1 MTMKKIVMGNLAIF
15 ICLLQASLLWA
26 QSSSRPEKEETVYSM
41 GVPSRYEFSLGPM
54 FVIDQQGEETKF
66 GGQVFANLHRHIL
79 SPLFG
84 AGLAAEGYVQ
94 YLDVDDEELD
104 GGVRLMGALRPLGL
118 QLGADYA
125 FQNEDL
131 DFILSFAYPFRRGGI
146 FGHGAL
152 LRFDWIPGRE
162 HSFNLG
168 VTIPIGERHFGK
180 TRPKISKV
188 RLPKSSGKSPVPKD
202 ADLPAELEHTLGK
215 LFHAAEWIN
224 RYSTPYFDQA
234 KVGDAETN
242 NTFLHALAPLKE
254 HLALKDELYP
264 EGHSFPAEIEMY
276 HRMLNLAFAQV
287 IAADAANVTND
298 ELIQGERIAAQI
310 KEILFEKV
318 LLPYDRLLGQSKRND
333 SLRGYASQALQ
344 ELQNR
349 FESSPQI
356 SESQQARVLAMF
368 ARLLDEIEKQRQ
380 MTLKLWKDSELVWL
394 PLQYALHPE
403 DYDEREEM
411 NALVEKIAGQSFS
424 NANEIFY
431 VINEQFQ
438 QEVARM
444 ILLAEDYH
452 VLWIHDYRGVNAA
465 GEPDSV
471 SYRQTLIY
479 LEALTQRVRAY
490 DEVGK
495 LPLYLVFIDQW
506 FFELNDRRWI
516 EFLENPLK
524 NTMRL
529 PAEYAEWSET
539 LKKAQDELR
548 QAVAESTLM
557 QERAQKYGK
566 KWLEKTVRVHVNIT
580 NPSDH
585 SFRNSQLVRFIPII
599 PDNLARDHR
608 KISFY
613 DVTELDPGKG
623 EALYSGMGI
632 GEQYVG
638 ATWDDRAML
647 VRGPVLLSLKNE
659 ARRLLEQQGFTD
671 GQIPPP
677 LRPFQ
682 IPENYDDMLATL
694 RQQGWRA
701 LAMDVHNQTGFQS
714 KDLTVIKSALYT
726 IMPKGSSILLPDG
739 YWNAQLWGSM
749 LTGAALRGCKAF
761 LVAPAPANSTFS
773 TATMLLSRTQVLF
786 SRLIMVQ
793 NELDEAIEVAG
804 GALKTGIYARESPLG
819 TVESVDELLANF
831 ERTPFLKEWLP
842 FRDEV
847 YTTIEENLKEAI
859 RSGYHPTYYSDD
871 AEDRKT
877 KLHYKVSLFTS
888 GPVHK
893 LMLVPGWENVIRGYL
908 EYRLKFL
915 RREEHEYIDMTDT
928 PEELRKAFRETVLSF
943 LNELSEEELQQAM
956 AFLIVGSQN
965 HNYRSLITDGEM
977 GCLVSGISA
986 LTPLLDMFFM
996 AGLTTWVEDLD
1007 DLERLL
1013 PEQSGFLR
1021 WVGRYIRKVM

>member
-1 MTMKKIVMGNLAIF
+1 MF
-15 ICLLQASLLWA
+15 I
-26 QSSSRPEKEETVYSM
+26 
-41 GVPSRYEFSLGPM
+41 
-54 FVIDQQGEETKF
+54 IDQQGDETKY
-66 GGQVFANLHRHIL
+66 GGQIFANLHRHIL

-84 AGLAAEGYVQ
+84 VGIAAEGYVQ
-94 YLDVDDEELD
+94 YLDVDNEELD

-125 FQNEDL
+125 FQNGDL

-146 FGHGAL
+146 FGHGTL
-152 LRFDWIPGRE
+152 LRFDWIPGRD

-168 VTIPIGERHFGK
+168 VTIPIGEPHFGK
-180 TRPKISKV
+180 TRPQKTRV
-188 RLPKSSGKSPVPKD
+188 PLPKASGKSPVSKGVEFPT
-202 ADLPAELEHTLGK
+202 ELEHTLK
-215 LFHAAEWIN
+215 TLAHAAEWIN

-234 KVGDAETN
+234 KIGDTQAK
-242 NTFLHALAPLKE
+242 NTFLHALTPLKE

-276 HRMLNLAFAQV
+276 HRMMNLAFAQT
-287 IAADAANVTND
+287 IAADAANITTD
-298 ELIQGERIAAQI
+298 ELTQGEKIADLA

-318 LLPYDRLLGQSKRND
+318 LLPYDRLLGQSKRHD
-333 SLRGYASQALQ
+333 SLRGYASQALE
-344 ELQNR
+344 ELR
-349 FESSPQI
+349 DRVEI
-356 SESQQARVLAMF
+356 SFKISKSQYAHVLAVF
-368 ARLLDEIEKQRQ
+368 ARLLDEIEKQRT
-380 MTLKLWKDSELVWL
+380 MTLKLWKDSELAWL
-394 PLQYALHPE
+394 PLQYALHPD

-411 NALVEKIAGQSFS
+411 NALVEEIAGQSFS
-424 NANEIFY
+424 NANQIYY

-444 ILLAEDYH
+444 IFLAEDYH

-465 GEPDSV
+465 GEPDNV

-479 LEALTQRVRAY
+479 LEALTRRVRAY

-495 LPLYLVFIDQW
+495 LPQYLIFIDQW

-516 EFLENPLK
+516 EFLENPLRNK
-524 NTMRL
+524 MRL
-529 PAEYAEWSET
+529 PSKYAEWSET
-539 LKKAQDELR
+539 LKKALDELR
-548 QAVAESTLM
+548 QAVAESELL
-557 QERAQKYGK
+557 QERALKYGK
-566 KWLEKTVRVHVNIT
+566 TWLEKTVKVHVNIT
-580 NPSDH
+580 NPADH
-585 SFRNSQLVRFIPII
+585 SFRNSRLVRFIPIL

-647 VRGPVLLSLKNE
+647 VRGPVLLSLKNK
-659 ARRLLEQQGFTD
+659 ARRLLEQQGFKD
-671 GQIPPP
+671 GQIPTA
-677 LRPFQ
+677 LRALALPDNND
-682 IPENYDDMLATL
+682 EMLEEL

-786 SRLIMVQ
+786 SRLVIVQ
-793 NELDEAIEVAG
+793 NELEEAIHAAG
-804 GALKTGIYARESPLG
+804 GALKTGIYARESALG
-819 TVESVDELLANF
+819 TLESVDELLANF

-842 FRDEV
+842 FQDEV
-847 YTTIEENLKEAI
+847 YTSIEEGLKEAI
-859 RSGYHPTYYSDD
+859 RAGYQPTYYSDD
-871 AEDRKT
+871 AENRKT
-877 KLHYKVSLFTS
+877 KLHYKVSLF
-888 GPVHK
+888 V
-893 LMLVPGWENVIRGYL
+893 
-908 EYRLKFL
+908 
-915 RREEHEYIDMTDT
+915 
-928 PEELRKAFRETVLSF
+928 
-943 LNELSEEELQQAM
+943 SE
-956 AFLIVGSQN
+956 
-965 HNYRSLITDGEM
+965 
-977 GCLVSGISA
+977 SA
-986 LTPLLDMFFM
+986 
-996 AGLTTWVEDLD
+996 
-1007 DLERLL
+1007 
-1013 PEQSGFLR
+1013 
-1021 WVGRYIRKVM
+1021 